1 MDLIYCV
8 QCKAS
13 NSPAGF
19 SADLIW
25 TFSSIFFLRAPTVLV
40 SERLVQVV
48 IIPLFAMDFHAS
60 QMVIARV
67 FQEQGP
73 IDIDN

>member
-1 MDLIYCV
+1 MNPFFHL
-8 QCKAS
+8 
-13 NSPAGF
+13 
-19 SADLIW
+19 
-25 TFSSIFFLRAPTVLV
+25 FLRAPTALV
-40 SERLVQVV
+40 SERLVLVV
-48 IIPLFAMDFHAS
+48 ILPLFAIDFYTY

>member
-1 MDLIYCV
+1 MNLFFDL
-8 QCKAS
+8 
-13 NSPAGF
+13 
-19 SADLIW
+19 
-25 TFSSIFFLRAPTVLV
+25 FLRAPTVLV

-48 IIPLFAMDFHAS
+48 IIPLFAMDFHTS